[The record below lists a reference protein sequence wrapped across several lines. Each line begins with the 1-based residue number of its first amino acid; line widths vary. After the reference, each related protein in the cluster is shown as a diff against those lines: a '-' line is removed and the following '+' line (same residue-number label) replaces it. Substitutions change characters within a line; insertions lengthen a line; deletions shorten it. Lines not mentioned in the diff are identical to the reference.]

1 MADNARRGT
10 QDIYSGAN
18 PYNALQFVIESA
30 ANKIAT
36 AIPVKVM
43 AVNAGGSGAATGY
56 VDVLPLV
63 TFVGGDGE
71 SIQPV
76 TLYHLPYSRV
86 QGGIAAIVIDPVV
99 GDIGLAVFAHS
110 DSSTVTQGTAEPQ
123 QPGSKRHH
131 SMSDGFYIGGF
142 LNQSPSC
149 YLELMQ
155 DNTAVLNATGGVTI
169 NGNTTINGN
178 ATINGDVTVNGNFS
192 VVGGNSTMTGSL
204 TTQGD
209 VVSGGISVQS
219 HTHGS
224 VQPGSGSTGQ
234 PQ

>member
-1 MADNARRGT
+1 MADNAKRGIK
-10 QDIYSGAN
+10 DIYSGTD
-18 PYNALQFVIESA
+18 PYNALNFVIQNAVDSVA
-30 ANKIAT
+30 V
-36 AIPVKVM
+36 AIPVKVV
-43 AVNAGGSGAATGY
+43 AVNAGGSGSATGY

-63 TFVGGDGE
+63 TYVSGAGE
-71 SIQPV
+71 AIQPV
-76 TLYHLPYSRV
+76 TLYHLPYSRL

-110 DSSTVTQGTAEPQ
+110 DTSTVTQGTSEPQ

-131 SMSDGFYIGGF
+131 SQSDGFYIGGF
-142 LNQSPSC
+142 LNQAPSC
-149 YLELMQ
+149 FLELKQ
-155 DNTAVLNATGGVTI
+155 DNTAILTAPATVTVNSPDI
-169 NGNTTINGN
+169 TLNGNTTV
-178 ATINGDVTVNGNFS
+178 NGDFA

-219 HTHGS
+219 HVHGG
-224 VQPGSGSTGQ
+224 VQGGSSTTSG

>member
-1 MADNARRGT
+1 MADNPKRGT

-18 PYNALQFVIESA
+18 PYNALNFVIEKA
-30 ANKIAT
+30 TNKIAT

-43 AVNAGGSGAATGY
+43 AVNAGGSEAATGY

-63 TFVGGDGE
+63 AFIGGDGN
-71 SIQPV
+71 SIEPV

-86 QGGIAAIVIDPVV
+86 QGGIAALVIDPVI

-142 LNQSPSC
+142 LNQAPSC

-219 HTHGS
+219 HVHSG
-224 VQPGSGSTGQ
+224 VQTGGGTTGQ

>member
-1 MADNARRGT
+1 MADNAKRGIK
-10 QDIYSGAN
+10 DIYSGTD
-18 PYNALQFVIESA
+18 PYNALNFIIQNAVDSVA
-30 ANKIAT
+30 V
-36 AIPVKVM
+36 AIPVKVV
-43 AVNAGGSGAATGY
+43 AVNAGGSGSATGY

-63 TFVGGDGE
+63 TYVSGAGE
-71 SIQPV
+71 AIQPV
-76 TLYHLPYSRV
+76 TLYHLPYSRL

-110 DSSTVTQGTAEPQ
+110 DTSTVTQGTSEPQ

-131 SMSDGFYIGGF
+131 SQSDGFYIGGF
-142 LNQSPSC
+142 LNQAPSC
-149 YLELMQ
+149 FLELKQ
-155 DNTAVLNATGGVTI
+155 DNTAVLTAPATVTVNSPDI
-169 NGNTTINGN
+169 TLNGNTTV
-178 ATINGDVTVNGNFS
+178 NGDFA

-219 HTHGS
+219 HIHGG
-224 VQPGSGSTGQ
+224 VQGGSSTTSG

>member
-1 MADNARRGT
+1 MADNAKRGIK
-10 QDIYSGAN
+10 DIYSGTD
-18 PYNALQFVIESA
+18 PYNALNFVIQNAVDSVA
-30 ANKIAT
+30 V

-76 TLYHLPYSRV
+76 TLYHLPYSRI

-209 VVSGGISVQS
+209 ITSGSISVQH
-219 HTHGS
+219 HTHSG
-224 VQPGSGSTGQ
+224 VHTGGGSTGQ

>member
-43 AVNAGGSGAATGY
+43 AVNAGGHGAAAGY

-63 TFVGGDGE
+63 AFVGGDGE

-76 TLYHLPYSRV
+76 TLYHLPYSRI
-86 QGGIAAIVIDPVV
+86 QGGIAALVIDPVV

-142 LNQSPSC
+142 LNQAPSC
-149 YLELMQ
+149 FLELKQ
-155 DNTAVLNATGGVTI
+155 DNTAILTAPATVTVNSPDI
-169 NGNTTINGN
+169 TLNGNTTV
-178 ATINGDVTVNGNFS
+178 NGDFA

-219 HTHGS
+219 HVHGG
-224 VQPGSGSTGQ
+224 VQGGSGTTST

>member
-1 MADNARRGT
+1 MADNAKRGIK
-10 QDIYSGAN
+10 DIYSGTD
-18 PYNALQFVIESA
+18 PYNALNFVIQNAVDSVA
-30 ANKIAT
+30 V
-36 AIPVKVM
+36 AIPVKVV
-43 AVNAGGSGAATGY
+43 AVNAGGSGSATGY

-63 TFVGGDGE
+63 TYVSGAGE
-71 SIQPV
+71 AIQPV

-86 QGGIAAIVIDPVV
+86 QGGIAAIVIDPVI

-110 DSSTVTQGTAEPQ
+110 DTSTVTQGTSEPQ

-131 SMSDGFYIGGF
+131 SQSDGFYIGGF
-142 LNQSPSC
+142 LNKVPSC

-219 HTHGS
+219 HIHGG
-224 VQPGSGSTGQ
+224 VQGGSSTTSG

>member
-43 AVNAGGSGAATGY
+43 AVNAGGHGAAAGY

-63 TFVGGDGE
+63 AFVGGDGE

-76 TLYHLPYSRV
+76 TLYHLPYSRI
-86 QGGIAAIVIDPVV
+86 QGGIAALVIDPVV

-142 LNQSPSC
+142 LNQAPSC
-149 YLELMQ
+149 FLELKQ
-155 DNTAVLNATGGVTI
+155 DNTAVLTAPATVTVNSPDI
-169 NGNTTINGN
+169 TLNGNTTV
-178 ATINGDVTVNGNFS
+178 NGDFA

>member
-1 MADNARRGT
+1 MADNAKRGT
-10 QDIYSGAN
+10 QNIYSGAN

-63 TFVGGDGE
+63 AFVAGNGDT
-71 SIQPV
+71 IQPV
-76 TLYHLPYSRV
+76 TLYHLPYCRV
-86 QGGIAAIVIDPVV
+86 QGGVAALVIDPIP

-192 VVGGNSTMTGSL
+192 VVGGNSTMSGSL
-204 TTQGD
+204 ITQGD

-219 HTHGS
+219 HVHSG
-224 VQPGSGSTGQ
+224 VQTGGGTTGQ

>member
-10 QDIYSGAN
+10 QNIYSGAN

-43 AVNAGGSGAATGY
+43 AVNAGGHGAAAGY

-63 TFVGGDGE
+63 AFVGGDGE

-76 TLYHLPYSRV
+76 TLYHLPYSRI
-86 QGGIAAIVIDPVV
+86 QGGIAALVIDPVV

-149 YLELMQ
+149 FLELKQ
-155 DNTAVLNATGGVTI
+155 DNTAILTAPATVTVNSPDI
-169 NGNTTINGN
+169 TLNGNTTV
-178 ATINGDVTVNGNFS
+178 NGDFA

>member
-10 QDIYSGAN
+10 QNIYSGAD
-18 PYNALQFVIESA
+18 PYNALKFVIENTE
-30 ANKIAT
+30 NKIAT
-36 AIPVKVM
+36 AIPVKVV
-43 AVNAGGSGAATGY
+43 AVNAGGSGAAAGY
-56 VDVLPLV
+56 VNVLPLV
-63 TFVGGDGE
+63 GFVAGNGDT
-71 SIQPV
+71 IQPV
-76 TLYHLPYSRV
+76 TLYHLPYSRI
-86 QGGIAAIVIDPVV
+86 QGGVAALVIDPVP

-110 DSSTVTQGTAEPQ
+110 DSSTVTQGTTEPQ

-142 LNQSPSC
+142 LNQVPSC

-155 DNTAVLNATGGVTI
+155 DNTAILNATGGVTI
-169 NGNTTINGN
+169 NGDTVINGDT
-178 ATINGDVTVNGNFS
+178 TINGDVTVNGNFS

-209 VVSGGISVQS
+209 VVSGGISVQG
-219 HTHGS
+219 HVH
-224 VQPGSGSTGQ
+224 SGVESGPSNTGG

>member
-10 QDIYSGAN
+10 QNIYSGAN

-76 TLYHLPYSRV
+76 TLYHLPYSRI

-142 LNQSPSC
+142 LNQAPSC
-149 YLELMQ
+149 FLELKQ
-155 DNTAVLNATGGVTI
+155 DNTAILTAPATVTVNSPDI
-169 NGNTTINGN
+169 TLNGNTTV
-178 ATINGDVTVNGNFS
+178 NGDFA

-209 VVSGGISVQS
+209 VVSDGISVQS
-219 HTHGS
+219 HIHTS
-224 VQPGSGSTGQ
+224 VQSGNSNTGG
-234 PQ
+234 PV

>member
-18 PYNALQFVIESA
+18 PYNALRFVIESA

-43 AVNAGGSGAATGY
+43 AVNAGGSGGATGY

-63 TFVGGDGE
+63 TYMSGAGE
-71 SIQPV
+71 AIQPV
-76 TLYHLPYSRV
+76 TLYHLPYSRI

-110 DSSTVTQGTAEPQ
+110 DSSTVTQGTSEPQ

-169 NGNTTINGN
+169 NGN
-178 ATINGDVTVNGNFS
+178 VTVNGS
-192 VVGGNSTMTGSL
+192 IKSSGDMVAGS
-204 TTQGD
+204 
-209 VVSGGISVQS
+209 ISVQH
-219 HTHGS
+219 HTH
-224 VQPGSGSTGQ
+224 PGVETGGGSTGQ

>member
-43 AVNAGGSGAATGY
+43 AVNAGGHGAAAGY

-76 TLYHLPYSRV
+76 TLYHLPYSRI

-142 LNQSPSC
+142 LNQAPSC
-149 YLELMQ
+149 FLELKQ
-155 DNTAVLNATGGVTI
+155 DNTAILTAPTTVTVNSPDI
-169 NGNTTINGN
+169 TLNGNTTV
-178 ATINGDVTVNGNFS
+178 NGDFA

-209 VVSGGISVQS
+209 ITSGSISVQH
-219 HTHGS
+219 HTHSG
-224 VQPGSGSTGQ
+224 VQTGGGSTGQ

>member
-1 MADNARRGT
+1 M
-10 QDIYSGAN
+10 
-18 PYNALQFVIESA
+18 IE
-30 ANKIAT
+30 
-36 AIPVKVM
+36 
-43 AVNAGGSGAATGY
+43 
-56 VDVLPLV
+56 
-63 TFVGGDGE
+63 
-71 SIQPV
+71 
-76 TLYHLPYSRV
+76 
-86 QGGIAAIVIDPVV
+86 PVV

-142 LNQSPSC
+142 LNQAPSC

-178 ATINGDVTVNGNFS
+178 ATINGDVTVNGNFA

-209 VVSGGISVQS
+209 VVSGGISVQN
-219 HTHGS
+219 HVHGG
-224 VQPGSGSTGQ
+224 VQGGSSTTSG

>member
-1 MADNARRGT
+1 MADNAKRGIK
-10 QDIYSGAN
+10 DIYSGTD
-18 PYNALQFVIESA
+18 PYNALNFIIQNAVDSVA
-30 ANKIAT
+30 V
-36 AIPVKVM
+36 AIPVKVV
-43 AVNAGGSGAATGY
+43 AVNAGGSGSATGY

-63 TFVGGDGE
+63 TYVSGAGE
-71 SIQPV
+71 AIQPV
-76 TLYHLPYSRV
+76 TLYHLPYSRI

-110 DSSTVTQGTAEPQ
+110 DTSTVTQGTSEPQ

-131 SMSDGFYIGGF
+131 SQSDGFYIGGF
-142 LNQSPSC
+142 LNQAPSC
-149 YLELMQ
+149 FLELKQ
-155 DNTAVLNATGGVTI
+155 DNTAILTAPATVTVNSPDI
-169 NGNTTINGN
+169 TLNGNTTV
-178 ATINGDVTVNGNFS
+178 NGDFA

-219 HTHGS
+219 HVHGG
-224 VQPGSGSTGQ
+224 VQGGSSTTSG